1 MLTSGIIL
9 AKMNHQLFTQTYIN
23 ILTPFT
29 NLVHCP
35 QIHLPISKVVD
46 KILAAVLSRKLIR
59 KSLHVENSFV
69 SSVQSREYVINHL
82 KLQTKDHRNQGAR
95 GTGGRVS
102 PHQNLAMPDTSPR
115 TPRISRLKSQILR
128 PTFLS

>member
-35 QIHLPISKVVD
+35 QIHLPISKAVD
-46 KILAAVLSRKLIR
+46 KILAAVN
-59 KSLHVENSFV
+59 V
-69 SSVQSREYVINHL
+69 
-82 KLQTKDHRNQGAR
+82 
-95 GTGGRVS
+95 
-102 PHQNLAMPDTSPR
+102 NLEFLNIIAMVAEGWS
-115 TPRISRLKSQILR
+115 IAQWSELA
-128 PTFLS
+128 

>member
-46 KILAAVLSRKLIR
+46 KILAAVLGILEWFSGFQHI
-59 KSLHVENSFV
+59 FV
-69 SSVQSREYVINHL
+69 AQ
-82 KLQTKDHRNQGAR
+82 
-95 GTGGRVS
+95 
-102 PHQNLAMPDTSPR
+102 
-115 TPRISRLKSQILR
+115 
-128 PTFLS
+128 

>member
-46 KILAAVLSRKLIR
+46 KILAAVIR
-59 KSLHVENSFV
+59 NEPLVKEFLLKFV
-69 SSVQSREYVINHL
+69 I
-82 KLQTKDHRNQGAR
+82 
-95 GTGGRVS
+95 
-102 PHQNLAMPDTSPR
+102 
-115 TPRISRLKSQILR
+115 
-128 PTFLS
+128 

>member
-35 QIHLPISKVVD
+35 QIHLPIFKVVD
-46 KILAAVLSRKLIR
+46 KILAAVQRMILSKQYGLFAI
-59 KSLHVENSFV
+59 
-69 SSVQSREYVINHL
+69 L
-82 KLQTKDHRNQGAR
+82 K
-95 GTGGRVS
+95 
-102 PHQNLAMPDTSPR
+102 
-115 TPRISRLKSQILR
+115 I
-128 PTFLS
+128 

>member
-46 KILAAVLSRKLIR
+46 KILAAVY
-59 KSLHVENSFV
+59 VV
-69 SSVQSREYVINHL
+69 SIHYGQVPVL
-82 KLQTKDHRNQGAR
+82 L
-95 GTGGRVS
+95 
-102 PHQNLAMPDTSPR
+102 
-115 TPRISRLKSQILR
+115 
-128 PTFLS
+128 